1 MRKQSVV
8 SAVVPA
14 YNEEKRIERTLKALR
29 RVKELDEIIV
39 VDDGSTDATAQVA
52 RRNADSVVQLPRNI
66 GKGGALSQGMSYA
79 AGNII
84 LFVDADLMEHAKLC
98 GALLSPVLK
107 QEADM
112 TIARFPAAR
121 KKGGFGLVKG
131 LARNGV
137 RWLTGYHLEAV
148 LSGQRAVTRELI
160 KEAGDLSSGFGV
172 EVGMTV
178 RALRCGYQVIEIP
191 LPMSHRETGR
201 NWQGFTHRGKQFL
214 SILKTLFR
222 LWRQPA

>member
-121 KKGGFGLVKG
+121 KKGGFG
-131 LARNGV
+131 
-137 RWLTGYHLEAV
+137 
-148 LSGQRAVTRELI
+148 
-160 KEAGDLSSGFGV
+160 
-172 EVGMTV
+172 
-178 RALRCGYQVIEIP
+178 
-191 LPMSHRETGR
+191 
-201 NWQGFTHRGKQFL
+201 
-214 SILKTLFR
+214 
-222 LWRQPA
+222 